1 MKNKLKKLTD
11 IRELLQMVEHELADW
26 KYYQAING
34 KSVIATLFFFFLKF
48 LNDTYKN
55 TFNEPVNIMSE
66 IKKFLIYGRE
76 IPDKYVYEYLE
87 KLVEQWSDSGEI
99 LLQYVQRINF
109 AAIPVDFIEILN
121 WLEDV
126 DFSGEDDWDNFIFVA
141 SELYT
146 SLYGEIEVKNKRNIG
161 ECYII
166 RVAGEALDCKKNMSV
181 FDFSCGTGGLLLAAG
196 KMDCA
201 VYAEEADFEKLVVS
215 YILLR
220 MTKCKEIH
228 FKVGDV
234 IAEKLVLKADADR
247 FDRIIS
253 APPIGKRYN
262 IGNEFWRYVYY
273 TIERL
278 KEDGRAVIVAPIS
291 VLSKEGL
298 SKQDREKL
306 LIEGNLKGIVQ
317 LPDVMSPYM
326 NKMCL
331 VILEKGKIKSK
342 NHKLYMVDFSNE
354 KGMESVYTDENELH
368 IDEKRICEIIKNE
381 EVIEGVSENI
391 AVEYISENNFN
402 LTPAIYFRNFAIMM
416 ETGYNTIDILDKQK
430 ILIEMY
436 HKSEARLNKA
446 MRDYYTFLDKKEEK
460 Q

>member
-1 MKNKLKKLTD
+1 
-11 IRELLQMVEHELADW
+11 
-26 KYYQAING
+26 
-34 KSVIATLFFFFLKF
+34 
-48 LNDTYKN
+48 
-55 TFNEPVNIMSE
+55 
-66 IKKFLIYGRE
+66 
-76 IPDKYVYEYLE
+76 
-87 KLVEQWSDSGEI
+87 
-99 LLQYVQRINF
+99 
-109 AAIPVDFIEILN
+109 
-121 WLEDV
+121 
-126 DFSGEDDWDNFIFVA
+126 
-141 SELYT
+141 
-146 SLYGEIEVKNKRNIG
+146 
-161 ECYII
+161 
-166 RVAGEALDCKKNMSV
+166 
-181 FDFSCGTGGLLLAAG
+181 
-196 KMDCA
+196 
-201 VYAEEADFEKLVVS
+201 
-215 YILLR
+215 